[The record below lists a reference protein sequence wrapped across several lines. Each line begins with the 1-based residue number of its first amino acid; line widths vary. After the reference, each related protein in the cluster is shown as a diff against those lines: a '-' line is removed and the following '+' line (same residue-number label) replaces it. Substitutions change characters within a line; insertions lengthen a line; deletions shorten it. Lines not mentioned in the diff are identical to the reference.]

1 MANYVRAYQT
11 YEGWR
16 NQNSKNW
23 KGEIFTDAVELAK
36 KIRGL
41 RKNHVVFRIDVVM
54 DAAKKEAA
62 LLTWDQEMIDSW
74 IENLERTIKEENEN
88 NESCQKRIDELKA
101 I

>member
-1 MANYVRAYQT
+1 MANYVRPYQT
-11 YEGWR
+11 YESWG

-23 KGEIFTDAVELAK
+23 KGEIFTDTVELAK

-41 RKNHVVFRIDVVM
+41 RKNRVFFRIDVVT

-62 LLTWDQEMIDSW
+62 LLTWDQEAIDRW
-74 IENLERTIKEENEN
+74 IKNLEETIKDENEN
-88 NESCQKRIDELKA
+88 NERCQERIDQLKA